1 MELWSLGARAG
12 DAALNVQRS
21 LPNGEL
27 CDPGTYA
34 TLERRRW
41 ISTPS
46 TITKSAPATIW
57 MIVTLLMAIS
67 FHEKSNTGFNYAR
80 VDYATRRLRSLGA
93 TALDQYSQH
102 DHEKHTGDD
111 LDSGDAHVESP
122 FLSDC
127 PD

>member
-1 MELWSLGARAG
+1 MELWSLGARVG
-12 DAALNVQRS
+12 DAELNVQRS

-57 MIVTLLMAIS
+57 MMVTLLMAIS
-67 FHEKSNTGFNYAR
+67 FHEKLNTGFNYAT
-80 VDYATRRLRSLGA
+80 VVTRPLSKPGVGVTLEPTQLWSDGAGSVLPARLRKARLR
-93 TALDQYSQH
+93 Q
-102 DHEKHTGDD
+102 
-111 LDSGDAHVESP
+111 SG
-122 FLSDC
+122 
-127 PD
+127 